1 MGETFLRL
9 VGNNIRMKQAHRK
22 AIIAALAGAGLLAG
36 NMAFGA
42 THYTDYMELQSR
54 EKRQRTHVTQ
64 KVSNTKTTK
73 TQQRTSGKQKKNL
86 HQ

>member
-1 MGETFLRL
+1 
-9 VGNNIRMKQAHRK
+9 MKQAHRK

-42 THYTDYMELQSR
+42 TNYTDYMELQSR
-54 EKRQRTHVTQ
+54 EKRQKTHVSQ
-64 KVSNTKTTK
+64 KMATSKSTK
-73 TQQRTSGKQKKNL
+73 TQQRSNGKQRKNL